1 MDIRD
6 LDSLDTHQARD
17 LVSTWA
23 AVPRWVDALVDDRP
37 HASVAALRARAATLA
52 ATWTDTEVAG
62 ALAHHP
68 RIGDRPE
75 GVDAAAAASRHEQ
88 ASSAGADD
96 TTAQAIR
103 TGNAAYEQ
111 RFDRVFLIRAA
122 GRTAPEILAELHR
135 RLGNDD
141 VTERAEVA
149 DQLREIALLRLDR
162 SFA

>member
-6 LDSLDTHQARD
+6 LDDLDDLEARE

-23 AVPRWVDALVDDRP
+23 AVPRWVTAVLDGRP
-37 HASVAALRARAATLA
+37 YGSVAGLRARAAALA
-52 ATWTDTEVAG
+52 ATWTDDEVAT

-68 RIGDRPE
+68 RIGDRPQ
-75 GVDAAAAASRHEQ
+75 GTSAAAAASRHEQ
-88 ASSAGADD
+88 SSSAETDD
-96 TTAQAIR
+96 TTARAIR
-103 TGNAAYEQ
+103 EGNAVYEQ

-122 GRTAPEILAELHR
+122 GRTATEILAELHR

-141 VTERAEVA
+141 TTERAEVA